1 MAAVHQGALLTVV
14 VTLHFL
20 ERLATSETQQLLLVC
35 VRMLAFVRLEIAVQL
50 MLPAAGPFQS
60 QVRTSQAGL
69 LPFEDA
75 ASVERGERIYADSCA
90 ACHGAALEGEQ
101 NWKQRKDNGR
111 MPAPPHDVSG
121 HTWHHADDVL
131 IAITKFGTAK
141 VVGQGYESDMP
152 GFEDSLSDQ
161 NILDVLG
168 FIKSTWPDEVIER
181 HSNIGRP

>member
-1 MAAVHQGALLTVV
+1 MRMVWAGAALVLIAGGAIWMMQGSA
-14 VTLHFL
+14 
-20 ERLATSETQQLLLVC
+20 
-35 VRMLAFVRLEIAVQL
+35 
-50 MLPAAGPFQS
+50 
-60 QVRTSQAGL
+60 QAGL
-69 LPFEDA
+69 LPFDDA

-90 ACHGAALEGEQ
+90 ACHGAALEGEP
-101 NWKQRKDNGR
+101 NWKQRKGNGR
-111 MPAPPHDVSG
+111 MPAPPHDASG

-131 IAITKFGTAK
+131 IAITKYGTAK